1 MPNQLKYI
9 MLVLW
14 VLLIHEK
21 TIAGGYGLA
30 NIKYAIELKTA
41 RLEIVLSDELSTEIS
56 DHIQSSFKDY
66 WNYSEFTF
74 ISFSQY
80 QKQKSE
86 AGHFY
91 FVGNKF
97 SQEADYM
104 TYGILRFR
112 EIDYSQKNKDSLNG
126 FNIIASGMS
135 GVGAVNTLIMSPY
148 FHTEDLIDPLNM
160 IIMRDYLFAIWNNK
174 EALKLQEGIFSN
186 LNTLKI
192 INEGSTKLLNKKLLI
207 PLFPETDTLKIN
219 YTGKIYNTPF
229 MRENYLKHIGFI
241 NASAVNF
248 KLLSENTEFKK
259 SAVLINLFHFSDS
272 YIPSFDLKPVVVYD
286 IETEKI
292 IAFILINSPVSPS
305 SIDLKKLSKLSDPK

>member
-1 MPNQLKYI
+1 MPYQLKYI
-9 MLVLW
+9 MLVLL
-14 VLLIHEK
+14 VLLNPEK
-21 TIAGGYGLA
+21 TIAGGYGFA

-41 RLEIVLSDELSTEIS
+41 KLEIVLSDELSAEIS
-56 DHIQSSFKDY
+56 DHIQSLFIDY

-148 FHTEDLIDPLNM
+148 FHAENLIDPLNM

-174 EALKLQEGIFSN
+174 EALKTQQGIFSN
-186 LNTLKI
+186 PNTLKI
-192 INEGSTKLLNKKLLI
+192 INESIAKLLNKKLLI
-207 PLFPETDTLKIN
+207 SLFPETDTLKIN
-219 YTGKIYNTPF
+219 FTGKIYNTTF
-229 MRENYLKHIGFI
+229 IRENYLKHIGFI
-241 NASAVNF
+241 TASAVNF

-272 YIPSFDLKPVVVYD
+272 YIPSFDLKPVAVYD

-292 IAFILINSPVSPS
+292 IAFVLIS
-305 SIDLKKLSKLSDPK
+305 SIFSLSTNDLKRLNNLLELN